1 METVILSIMKK
12 YLDDD
17 FIMAFEIGYK
27 QGDVLEKLAKEEF
40 KDATVKVE
48 KDLAGFDRYLF
59 IINSR

>member
-1 METVILSIMKK
+1 MKK

>member
-1 METVILSIMKK
+1 MKK

-27 QGDVLEKLAKEEF
+27 QGDVLKKLAKEEF
-40 KDATVKVE
+40 KNATVSVE